1 MKVIK
6 TPISGLFELKMDVF
20 ADHRGQF
27 QRLYCQ
33 ETLDK
38 IPDHKPIRQINHSI
52 TRKCGAIRGLHFQN
66 PPDAEIK
73 IIKCLRGKVFDVAVD
88 LRKNSATF
96 LHYHALELSPESNN
110 LFYLPEGFAHGF
122 QTLTEDCELL
132 YMHTA
137 DYTPGSEGGL
147 YYNDRALAIRW
158 PLEIQEIST
167 RDRNHP
173 RINTH
178 FSGIEL

>member
-1 MKVIK
+1 MVYV
-6 TPISGLFELKMDVF
+6 P
-20 ADHRGQF
+20 
-27 QRLYCQ
+27 
-33 ETLDK
+33 
-38 IPDHKPIRQINHSI
+38 
-52 TRKCGAIRGLHFQN
+52 
-66 PPDAEIK
+66 
-73 IIKCLRGKVFDVAVD
+73 VD
-88 LRKNSATF
+88 
-96 LHYHALELSPESNN
+96 
-110 LFYLPEGFAHGF
+110 FAHGF